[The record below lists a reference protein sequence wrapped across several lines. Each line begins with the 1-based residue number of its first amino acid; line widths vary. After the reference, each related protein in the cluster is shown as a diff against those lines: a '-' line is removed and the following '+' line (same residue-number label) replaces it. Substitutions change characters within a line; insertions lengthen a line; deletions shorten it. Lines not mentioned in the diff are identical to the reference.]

1 MARIVLTPLGSL
13 GDLHPFVALG
23 LELQRR
29 RHELVFA
36 TSELYRA
43 KLQGMGFE
51 FHPLGP
57 DADPDDPKLMAY
69 LMDVKKGPE
78 RVLREF
84 VFPAL
89 PGAYADMARPL
100 AGADYV
106 VVGELAHAARLA
118 AEKRGLAWGF
128 AALQPLSFFSPYDP
142 PVPTP
147 YPYLARLRP
156 LGLGVNRAVMNFGK
170 RVTLPWAEP
179 LTAFRRR
186 LGLPPTAH
194 PIFEGKFSPFLNLA
208 LFSPLIGEPQP
219 DWPAATLIAGFC
231 FYDREEP
238 DAGLSDELARFLD
251 HGEPPVVFALGSAAV
266 GAAGDFFDQ
275 SAHAAALLG
284 RRAVLVL
291 GDNPPPPGMGERL
304 MAARYAPY
312 SELFS
317 RAAAI
322 VHQGGIGT
330 CAQGLRSG
338 RPTLVVPWSHDQPDN
353 AARLSRLGTSR
364 TLPRKSYTAHGA
376 ARELGRL
383 LGNPDYATRAAE
395 AARRIATEDG
405 VRTACDAI
413 EANLGSRPTAGASR

>member
-13 GDLHPFVALG
+13 GDLHPFLALG
-23 LELQRR
+23 LELARR
-29 RHELVFA
+29 RHEVVFA
-36 TSELYRA
+36 SSGHYRGR
-43 KLQGMGFE
+43 LEGLGFE
-51 FHPLGP
+51 FHDLGP
-57 DADPDDPKLMAY
+57 DADPDDPELMAY
-69 LMDVKKGPE
+69 LMDVRKGPE

-100 AGADYV
+100 EGADLV
-106 VVGELAHAARLA
+106 VAGELAHAARLA
-118 AEKRGLAWGF
+118 AETRGIPWAF
-128 AALQPLSFFSPYDP
+128 VALQPLSFFSPYDP

-147 YPYLARLRP
+147 YPWLAHLRP
-156 LGLGVNRAVMNFGK
+156 LGLGVNRAVMAMGK
-170 RVTLPWAEP
+170 KVTLPWAEP
-179 LTAFRRR
+179 LQAFRRQ

-194 PIFEGKFSPFLNLA
+194 PIFEGKFSPRLNLA
-208 LFSPLIGEPQP
+208 LFSPLVGPPQP
-219 DWPAATLIAGFC
+219 DWPAATVATGFC
-231 FYDREEP
+231 FYDREQPEEGLP
-238 DAGLSDELARFLD
+238 AGIARFLD
-251 HGEPPVVFALGSAAV
+251 RGEPPVVFTLGSAAV

-275 SAHAAALLG
+275 SARAAALLG

-291 GDNPPPPGMGERL
+291 GDNPPPPGLGDAIL
-304 MAARYAPY
+304 AARYAPY
-312 SELFS
+312 SELFP

-364 TLPRKSYTAHGA
+364 TVPRKRYAAHRA

-383 LGNPDYATRAAE
+383 LGRPDYAAHAAE
-395 AARRIATEDG
+395 AARRIAAEDG

-413 EANLGSRPTAGASR
+413 EATLGRRAAGAEKR